1 MMALS
6 RVILENEAKKLREEY
21 KVKNK
26 EVAEKRSRL
35 QKQIELLEVEISK
48 LTVVCRGLK
57 RGMPSSRRSLVN
69 TVMPLGLCR
78 IEKCL

>member
-69 TVMPLGLCR
+69 TVMPSGLCR